1 MPEDNEL
8 DTSSEVST
16 ETQDTP
22 APDTGSEDFQQ
33 PETQDAKPETPAD
46 WRVEKYGADWQ
57 NSLDYQRDT
66 VKYLR
71 GELDKAKGS
80 RSGALR
86 KRTAEANPRPRDAR
100 PETST
105 PADTATYRPLTSLA
119 IGSSAG
125 SICTCRERAAINLR
139 MSMQKPGRRS

>member
-8 DTSSEVST
+8 DTSSEVTT

-22 APDTGSEDFQQ
+22 APDTGGDDFQQ

-71 GELDKAKGS
+71 GELDKAKRKPQRRVEETHS
-80 RSGALR
+80 R
-86 KRTAEANPRPRDAR
+86 KPNPRPKTQTPDATE
-100 PETST
+100 P
-105 PADTATYRPLTSLA
+105 
-119 IGSSAG
+119 I
-125 SICTCRERAAINLR
+125 
-139 MSMQKPGRRS
+139 RRRTDR